1 MTQNIQTNGAQW
13 FIAGPTINAVYVIS
27 PIHSLTGINIDEITF
42 SEAARQ
48 SAYLM
53 SPVRYTGKVVQGT
66 NDIFN
71 PLEENLELF
80 FIVIILMDASSF
92 TAMCKC

>member
-42 SEAARQ
+42 LEAARQ
-48 SAYLM
+48 GAHLM
-53 SPVRYTGKVVQGT
+53 SCQIYREGCLRHIYNNFLKYYFSGCY
-66 NDIFN
+66 FYW
-71 PLEENLELF
+71 
-80 FIVIILMDASSF
+80 
-92 TAMCKC
+92 